1 MSDKDMNCF
10 LLPSPKHL
18 RSLPNTA
25 FSSEDT
31 AIQFLSDPELPAEGY
46 RLRVDEAGLVI
57 ASADPAGE
65 FYGRQTFAQLKR
77 QFPRG
82 IPSMEIEDAP
92 DVAVR
97 GLYHDVTRGE
107 VPTLDTLKELATM
120 CAHYKL
126 NQLQL
131 YVEHTYAY
139 KAFPEVW
146 ADADPLRAE
155 EILELDAF
163 CAERFI
169 ELVPS
174 FSTFGHFYPFIHT
187 PRFQHL
193 NELER
198 DVSGEGF
205 NWFDRMQHYTLDCQ
219 NPESLALVETLIEE
233 VRPLFRSSYFNICAD
248 ETFDLGKGKNRDQA
262 EDVGKGRLYIDFVQK
277 VLGIVRKQ
285 GATPMMWG
293 DIVATYPELA
303 SELDQDVVLLD
314 WNYAPEPACSKHLI
328 ESRRPFYVCSGTQT
342 WNRFLP
348 PMREA
353 YQNITRLNRA
363 GIDGGCKGCLITNW
377 GDFGHIGMLS
387 LAYPGILMGAAAS
400 WNLTAAETDE
410 EGLYE
415 TISRLEFGDASGRLV
430 GLLAELASLKDPFDC
445 LWRSLS
451 FWLQDR
457 SKDMPDDWFEAESGL
472 PNMFVEIPS
481 DTYAGLAQRLRDGRS
496 EIAEILETAAPRDTQ
511 SLEEIR
517 QSIDLSILLLD
528 AAVFLHERRQ
538 EPALDSGDL
547 CRRLE
552 KGRALWKEQWMSRNK
567 ASEFYRIEDVMKA
580 LIHAL

>member
-1 MSDKDMNCF
+1 
-10 LLPSPKHL
+10 
-18 RSLPNTA
+18 
-25 FSSEDT
+25 
-31 AIQFLSDPELPAEGY
+31 
-46 RLRVDEAGLVI
+46 
-57 ASADPAGE
+57 
-65 FYGRQTFAQLKR
+65 
-77 QFPRG
+77 
-82 IPSMEIEDAP
+82 
-92 DVAVR
+92 
-97 GLYHDVTRGE
+97 
-107 VPTLDTLKELATM
+107 
-120 CAHYKL
+120 
-126 NQLQL
+126 
-131 YVEHTYAY
+131 
-139 KAFPEVW
+139 
-146 ADADPLRAE
+146 
-155 EILELDAF
+155 
-163 CAERFI
+163 
-169 ELVPS
+169 
-174 FSTFGHFYPFIHT
+174 
-187 PRFQHL
+187 
-193 NELER
+193 
-198 DVSGEGF
+198 
-205 NWFDRMQHYTLDCQ
+205 
-219 NPESLALVETLIEE
+219 
-233 VRPLFRSSYFNICAD
+233 
-248 ETFDLGKGKNRDQA
+248 
-262 EDVGKGRLYIDFVQK
+262 
-277 VLGIVRKQ
+277 
-285 GATPMMWG
+285 
-293 DIVATYPELA
+293 
-303 SELDQDVVLLD
+303 
-314 WNYAPEPACSKHLI
+314 
-328 ESRRPFYVCSGTQT
+328 
-342 WNRFLP
+342 
-348 PMREA
+348 
-353 YQNITRLNRA
+353 
-363 GIDGGCKGCLITNW
+363 
-377 GDFGHIGMLS
+377 LS